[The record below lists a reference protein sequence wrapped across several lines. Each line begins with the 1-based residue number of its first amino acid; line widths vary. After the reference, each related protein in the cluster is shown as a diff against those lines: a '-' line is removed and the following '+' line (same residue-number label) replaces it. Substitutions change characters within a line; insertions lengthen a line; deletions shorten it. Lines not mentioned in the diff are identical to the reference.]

1 MVKIT
6 KKIFAG
12 GDGMRKW
19 ILLGV
24 LALLTLFIVNP
35 ALAQE
40 AAKVVGDKFQTGFG
54 IYSAIILAAG
64 IGVGLGA
71 LGCGIG
77 IGQATAGACEGIAR
91 NPELAGKL
99 IVTMILGIALV
110 ETLVIYALVIALIL
124 LYANPVLP
132 KFMQFIGG

>member
-1 MVKIT
+1 M
-6 KKIFAG
+6 KKWLIF
-12 GDGMRKW
+12 
-19 ILLGV
+19 LGLV
-24 LALLTLFIVNP
+24 LVSLVLTHP

-40 AAKVVGDKFQTGFG
+40 VAKAAGDKMVTGFG
-54 IYSAIILAAG
+54 MYSAIILAAG
-64 IGVGLGA
+64 IGVGLAA

-77 IGQATAGACEGIAR
+77 IGQATAGACQGIAR

-99 IVTMILGIALV
+99 TVTMILGIALT

-132 KFMQFIGG
+132 KFLQFVGG

>member
-1 MVKIT
+1 M
-6 KKIFAG
+6 KKV
-12 GDGMRKW
+12 W
-19 ILLGV
+19 LLLGLV
-24 LALLTLFIVNP
+24 LLSFALTHP

-40 AAKVVGDKFQTGFG
+40 AAKVAGDKLVTGFG

-77 IGQATAGACEGIAR
+77 IGNATAGACEGIAR
-91 NPELAGKL
+91 NPELAGRL
-99 IVTMILGIALV
+99 TVTMILGIALV
-110 ETLVIYALVIALIL
+110 ETQVIYALVIALIL

-132 KFMQFIGG
+132 RFMAFISG